1 MILLMNNRISKEGL
15 DELKT
20 GLAALVFTVLI
31 ITLFTETF
39 LICIIFNQNEV
50 LKSQI
55 AELEARKTVIIY
67 QVDNAHGQLIGTVTG
82 KEQID
87 GHYTV
92 TIGAYGKFLVTREQY
107 DSLNIGDDAPDYLKQ
122 RGVASNQPP
131 Q

>member
-1 MILLMNNRISKEGL
+1 MR
-15 DELKT
+15 
-20 GLAALVFTVLI
+20 
-31 ITLFTETF
+31 
-39 LICIIFNQNEV
+39 
-50 LKSQI
+50 KSQI
-55 AELEARKTVIIY
+55 IGLILSALSLALSTFNLGLRVARGYYQPQVVSLTEQVEQLKARKPVIIY

-107 DSLNIGDDAPDYLKQ
+107 DSISIGDDAPDYLKQ

>member
-1 MILLMNNRISKEGL
+1 MKGAIKFLSLMLVATFAISAYLIKDLQNRVK
-15 DELKT
+15 
-20 GLAALVFTVLI
+20 
-31 ITLFTETF
+31 
-39 LICIIFNQNEV
+39 
-50 LKSQI
+50 
-55 AELEARKTVIIY
+55 ELEARKPIIIY

-92 TIGAYGKFLVTREQY
+92 TIGAYGKFLVTKEQY

-131 Q
+131 TVRIFE